1 MNRHIASPEDFQKL
15 LDWLGP
21 DQQQGIEKY
30 EAIRRGL
37 VELFDNW
44 RCVDADDLAVETID
58 RVLSK
63 VEKIAANYSGDP
75 ARYFYGTAKKVKY
88 EYNRRPRPLPLT
100 VDTPAEKTEEEI
112 REKERLHACL
122 DKCLNLLDPTDKKLI
137 MDYYRGDKNVKIKSR
152 KSLGEKA
159 GVSSN
164 ALRVR
169 VFRLRSTLEECI
181 SKCLERSEK
190 R

>member
-1 MNRHIASPEDFQKL
+1 MNRRTVSSEDFQQL

-21 DQQQGIEKY
+21 DLQQGIEKY

-44 RCVDADDLAVETID
+44 HCVDADELADETIN

-63 VEKIAANYSGDP
+63 VEKIAPTYSGDP
-75 ARYFYGTAKKVKY
+75 ARYFYGTAKKVRY

-100 VDTPAEKTEEEI
+100 LDMPAEKTEEEI
-112 REKERLHACL
+112 LEKERLHACL
-122 DKCLNLLDPTDKKLI
+122 EKCLNLLIPADKQLI
-137 MDYYRGDKNVKIKSR
+137 LNYYSGEKTTKIKSR
-152 KSLGEKA
+152 KSLGEKV

-181 SKCLERSEK
+181 SNCLERSEK
-190 R
+190 G

>member
-1 MNRHIASPEDFQKL
+1 MNRPNASPEDFQKL
-15 LDWLGP
+15 LDWLGS
-21 DQQQGIEKY
+21 DLQQAIEKY

-44 RCVDADDLAVETID
+44 HCLDADDLADETIN

-63 VEKIAANYSGDP
+63 VEKIAPNYYGDP
-75 ARYFYGTAKKVKY
+75 ARYFFGTAKKVRF

-100 VDTPAEKTEEEI
+100 LDVPTQKSEQEVQ
-112 REKERLHACL
+112 EKERLHACL
-122 DKCLNLLDPTDKKLI
+122 DKCLNLLAADDKELI
-137 MDYYRGDKNVKIKSR
+137 LDYYRGERNAKIKSR

-164 ALRVR
+164 ALRVK
-169 VFRLRSTLEECI
+169 VFRLRSTLEECV
-181 SKCLERSEK
+181 SKCVERSEK
-190 R
+190 G

>member
-1 MNRHIASPEDFQKL
+1 MNRRNPSPEDFQQL

-21 DQQQGIEKY
+21 DQQQASDKY

-44 RCVDADDLAVETID
+44 NCVDADDLAQETID

-63 VEKIAANYSGDP
+63 VATIAPTYSGDP
-75 ARYFYGTAKKVKY
+75 ARYFYGTAKKIRF
-88 EYNRRPRPLPLT
+88 EYGRRPRPLPLT
-100 VDTPAEKTEEEI
+100 LDTPAEKTEEEI
-112 REKERLHACL
+112 QEKERVHACL
-122 DKCLNLLDPTDKKLI
+122 DKCLNLLAPTDKELI
-137 MDYYRGDKNVKIKSR
+137 LDYYRGEKNVKIKGR

-164 ALRVR
+164 ALRVK

-190 R
+190 G